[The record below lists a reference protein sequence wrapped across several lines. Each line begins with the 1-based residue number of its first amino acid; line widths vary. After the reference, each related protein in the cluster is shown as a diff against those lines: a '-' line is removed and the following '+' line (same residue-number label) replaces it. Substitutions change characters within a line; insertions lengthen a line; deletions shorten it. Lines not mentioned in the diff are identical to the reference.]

1 MAEIAEY
8 AFSRQE
14 KLLGNAAMEKL
25 AAAHVAVF
33 GLGGVGSFAAEAIA
47 RAGVGKITLVDHD
60 TVSLSNINRQLPA
73 LHSTLGQY
81 KSALMRR
88 RILDINPHVQAEE
101 KCVFFDASTLA
112 QVDFSSF
119 DFVLDCIDSV
129 SSKVLLIQ
137 CAAEADA
144 KIISAMGTGNKL
156 DPSRFTVTDI
166 SKTSYCPL
174 ARVMR
179 TRLRKAGI
187 VHLPVVWSPEEP
199 LRREGVPASISFVP
213 PTAGL
218 LMAAYAVKELIV

>member
-1 MAEIAEY
+1 MAEVTEH

-14 KLLGNAAMEKL
+14 KLLGSAAMEKL
-25 AAAHVAVF
+25 VAAHVAVF

-60 TVSLSNINRQLPA
+60 TVSQSNLNRQLLA

-81 KSALMRR
+81 KSALMRQ
-88 RILDINPHVQAEE
+88 RILDINPFVQAEE
-101 KCVFFDASTLA
+101 KCVFFDASTRE
-112 QVDFSSF
+112 QFDFSSF

-129 SSKVLLIQ
+129 PSKVLLVQ
-137 CAAEADA
+137 CALQAGT

-166 SKTSYCPL
+166 SKTNYCPL

-179 TRLRKAGI
+179 ARLRKEGI
-187 VHLPVVWSPEEP
+187 EHLPVVYSPEEP
-199 LRREGVPASISFVP
+199 LLREGVPASISFVQP
-213 PTAGL
+213 AAGL
-218 LMAAYAVKELIV
+218 LMAAYAVKEMIA